1 MQAWEEDQTR
11 EKLMNR
17 NFRKAMKTAKTK
29 KTYLSTQIIVTIHP
43 TPRIKVVNSSLFR
56 QVGKLNL
63 EIKETQKNSTFH
75 VFSKR
80 G

>member
-43 TPRIKVVNSSLFR
+43 TPRIKVVN
-56 QVGKLNL
+56 
-63 EIKETQKNSTFH
+63 
-75 VFSKR
+75 
-80 G
+80 